1 MAKSLDELVA
11 QKQAIARVQDDIA
24 AINAGTTTVTA
35 EWMKTSP
42 SVDSVFFAQAVQER
56 IVELLGR
63 ASELQQASADDY
75 KGVLLTETQAVLDAI
90 KNDAQ
95 VLADAEQGI
104 VK

>member
-1 MAKSLDELVA
+1 MAKSLDELVT
-11 QKQAIARVQDDIA
+11 QKQAIARVHDDIA
-24 AINAGTTTVTA
+24 TINAGTTTVTA

-63 ASELQQASADDY
+63 PAELQQASADDY
-75 KGVLLTETQAVLDAI
+75 KGVLLTETQAVIDAI
-90 KNDAQ
+90 KNDVQ
-95 VLADAEQGI
+95 LVADAEQGS